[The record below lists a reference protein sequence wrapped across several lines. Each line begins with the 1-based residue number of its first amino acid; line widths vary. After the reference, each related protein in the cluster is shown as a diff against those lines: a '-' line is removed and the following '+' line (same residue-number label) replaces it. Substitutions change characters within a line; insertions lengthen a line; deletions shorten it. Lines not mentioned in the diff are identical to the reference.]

1 MAKKMIKAQLN
12 LAKINKDKIKVN
24 GEYKNYEIILVETP
38 GGKYGDW
45 MVKENSTKEERD
57 SGKKDTIL
65 GNGKN
70 IGWNSGSSS
79 SSTPSGNSTVASDD
93 LPY

>member
-1 MAKKMIKAQLN
+1 MAKMIKCQIN
-12 LAKINKDKIKVN
+12 LAKIKKNKIKVN
-24 GEYKNYEIILVETP
+24 GVYKNYDIILVETP

-57 SGKKDTIL
+57 AGNQDNIL

-70 IGWNSGSSS
+70 IGWSSGSSS
-79 SSTPSGNSTVASDD
+79 SKPDSKGSNVAPDD

>member
-1 MAKKMIKAQLN
+1 MAKMIKAQLN

-57 SGKKDTIL
+57 AGKKDNIL

-70 IGWNSGSSS
+70 IGWSSGSYSDK
-79 SSTPSGNSTVASDD
+79 PKGNSSVAHDD

>member
-1 MAKKMIKAQLN
+1 MAKMIKAQVN

-24 GEYKNYEIILVETP
+24 GEYKNYEIILIETP

-57 SGKKDTIL
+57 SGKKDNIL
-65 GNGKN
+65 GNAKN
-70 IGWNSGSSS
+70 IGWSSGSSS
-79 SSTPSGNSTVASDD
+79 GKSDSNVSKDD